1 MCYNYRH
8 RVCVAFKDRKE
19 VIDMEKAFKF
29 RIYPN
34 KTQQVLLQ
42 KTFGCTRYIYNHF
55 LAKRI
60 ELYKQDKSSMSYNQC
75 SKELTVL
82 KQELTWLKEP
92 NKDALQKSLMDLDVA
107 YKNFFARPEAGFP
120 KFKSKHDRHKS
131 YRTSYTNGNIK
142 FLVKKIQLP
151 KLGKVKIKDK
161 RTHLEGRILNAT
173 VSREPDGKY
182 YVSICCTDVPMV
194 ALETVNH
201 NVGIDLGLKEFAI
214 ASDGTKYANPKYL
227 AKYLKRLK
235 FLQKSLSRKTKGSS
249 NRNKARIKVARL
261 YAKITNQRRDFLQKL
276 STELIRNNDMI
287 CLEDLQVK
295 NMVKN
300 HKLAQA
306 ISDVSWSEFVRML
319 SYKAEWYGR
328 KIVKIDKFFPSSQ
341 ICNCCGHKHTETKD
355 LSVRKWACPQC
366 GAVHDRDVNA
376 AINILNEGLRIVGV

>member
-1 MCYNYRH
+1 M
-8 RVCVAFKDRKE
+8 
-19 VIDMEKAFKF
+19 IDMEKAFKF

-42 KTFGCTRYIYNHF
+42 KTFGCARYVYNHF

-92 NKDALQKSLMDLDVA
+92 DKDALQKSLKDLDVA

-142 FLVKKIQLP
+142 FLGKKIQLP

-341 ICNCCGHKHTETKD
+341 ICNCCGHKHSETKD
-355 LSVRKWACPQC
+355 LSVRKWACPQF

>member
-1 MCYNYRH
+1 
-8 RVCVAFKDRKE
+8 
-19 VIDMEKAFKF
+19 MEKAFKF

-42 KTFGCTRYIYNHF
+42 KTFGCARYIYNHF

-92 NKDALQKSLMDLDVA
+92 DKDALQKS
-107 YKNFFARPEAGFP
+107 
-120 KFKSKHDRHKS
+120 
-131 YRTSYTNGNIK
+131 YRTSCTNGNIK
-142 FLVKKIQLP
+142 FLGKKIQLP
-151 KLGKVKIKDK
+151 KLGKVKTKDK

-173 VSREPDGKY
+173 VSQEPNGEY

-194 ALETVNH
+194 ALEPVNH

-227 AKYLKRLK
+227 AKSLKRLK

-249 NRNKARIKVARL
+249 NRNKARIKVAKL
-261 YAKITNQRRDFLQKL
+261 YAKIANQRRDFLQKL
-276 STELIRNNDMI
+276 STELIRNNDVI

-341 ICNCCGHKHTETKD
+341 ICNCCGHKHTKTKD